1 MTPPK
6 EPPSALESKINQT
19 NREIQGVAVR
29 VETLDQHL
37 VSLTRS
43 IEALTEQIGRL
54 TESSFE
60 TQTLLRE
67 SANRR
72 DRQIDQLLDQQGSKL
87 DRILEAIQGQNRV
100 TEAQASN
107 ISALTRLVEML
118 VSRN

>member
-19 NREIQGVAVR
+19 NREIQGVVVR